1 MDFLEKYS
9 LERGL
14 SFLDRL
20 LPKWF
25 VFVSLLAFECILTVI
40 IIRKVAYTEIDWIA
54 YMQEVKG
61 YIDGERDY
69 TKLAGD
75 TGPLVYPAGFVYVFA
90 WLYHLTNHGKN
101 ILLAQYHFAVLYVI
115 NLLIVFW
122 LYLEGGKFPFLI
134 TALLVL
140 SKRIHSIFV
149 LRMFND
155 CVAIVCGYLAI
166 LLFCRRRWRWG
177 CLVYSFG
184 VGIKMNMLLYAP
196 GVLLVLLVGCGM
208 METIVCLS
216 ICAGLQLALG
226 WPFLTTFPVQY
237 ITRSFDLGRVFLYKW
252 TVNFKFLP
260 EDIFLSKTLSV
271 VLLVCTLGVWA
282 LFGYKWIIENQRVTS
297 VWNRIWGNKQQRNKP
312 LTSHFILTTIF
323 LSNFIGIVFARTLHY
338 QFYVWYF
345 HTLPYL
351 LWHAKR
357 IPIRLKLLLL
367 VNIEVGFNVYPATSL
382 SSSMLQL
389 SHIIILVGLYLSNAP
404 MMESDEDPN
413 AKKKE

>member
-1 MDFLEKYS
+1 M
-9 LERGL
+9 
-14 SFLDRL
+14 
-20 LPKWF
+20 
-25 VFVSLLAFECILTVI
+25 
-40 IIRKVAYTEIDWIA
+40 
-54 YMQEVKG
+54 
-61 YIDGERDY
+61 
-69 TKLAGD
+69 
-75 TGPLVYPAGFVYVFA
+75 
-90 WLYHLTNHGKN
+90 
-101 ILLAQYHFAVLYVI
+101 
-115 NLLIVFW
+115 
-122 LYLEGGKFPFLI
+122 
-134 TALLVL
+134 
-140 SKRIHSIFV
+140 
-149 LRMFND
+149 
-155 CVAIVCGYLAI
+155 
-166 LLFCRRRWRWG
+166 
-177 CLVYSFG
+177 
-184 VGIKMNMLLYAP
+184 
-196 GVLLVLLVGCGM
+196 
-208 METIVCLS
+208 
-216 ICAGLQLALG
+216 
-226 WPFLTTFPVQY
+226 
-237 ITRSFDLGRVFLYKW
+237 
-252 TVNFKFLP
+252 
-260 EDIFLSKTLSV
+260 SV